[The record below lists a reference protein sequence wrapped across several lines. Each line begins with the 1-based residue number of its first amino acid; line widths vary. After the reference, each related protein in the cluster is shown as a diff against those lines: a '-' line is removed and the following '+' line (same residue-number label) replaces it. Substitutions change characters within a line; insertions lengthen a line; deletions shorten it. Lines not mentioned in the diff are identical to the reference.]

1 MMLSD
6 LNFQGRA
13 GRLKQRLARILWIA
27 LGGFAVVEWKNLMA
41 FLSKFFAD
49 PRLSDPQALM
59 SFLHD
64 SLQAI
69 VDYLL
74 K

>member
-1 MMLSD
+1 MLFPD
-6 LNFQGRA
+6 LNFPGRVS
-13 GRLKQRLARILWIA
+13 RLKQRLARILWIA

-49 PRLSDPQALM
+49 PRISDPQAFM

-64 SLQAI
+64 SAQMI
-69 VDYLL
+69 IDYFL